1 MEESKIIM
9 LKKILNEL
17 VPYWEPAQGF
27 LLLLNEQWNDE
38 LKEHLY
44 EQIIMQIKNITSKN
58 QQEQIKSALQKL
70 KEKSESSIKA
80 DEEYAEKML
89 DDFINDIE
97 A

>member
-1 MEESKIIM
+1 MEESKITM

-27 LLLLNEQWNDE
+27 LLLLDEEWNDE
-38 LKEHLY
+38 LKENVYREIL
-44 EQIIMQIKNITSKN
+44 IQIKNVKSTN
-58 QQEQIKSALQKL
+58 QQEQIKTALEKL

-80 DEEYAEKML
+80 DEEDAEKML
-89 DDFINDIE
+89 DEFINNID

>member
-1 MEESKIIM
+1 MEESKITM

-27 LLLLNEQWNDE
+27 LLLLDEEWNDE
-38 LKEHLY
+38 LKENVYKEIL
-44 EQIIMQIKNITSKN
+44 IQIKNIKSTN
-58 QQEQIKSALQKL
+58 QQEQIKTALQKL

-80 DEEYAEKML
+80 DEEDAEKML
-89 DDFINDIE
+89 DEFINNID

>member
-27 LLLLNEQWNDE
+27 LLLLDEEWNDE
-38 LKEHLY
+38 LKENVYKEIL
-44 EQIIMQIKNITSKN
+44 IQIKNIKSTN
-58 QQEQIKSALQKL
+58 QQEQIKTALQKL

-80 DEEYAEKML
+80 DEEDAEKML
-89 DDFINDIE
+89 DEFINNID